1 MSRHIAF
8 YELRDALAQP
18 GCPLCRLETRVAERY
33 LDFLLWERVNDPELR
48 QNLRQARG
56 FCREHAWMLVRPG
69 ASLGIAVMLH
79 DVLQDVL
86 QSLNGAVMQP
96 TQETRRPLERLR
108 TTIAPAPPPAVA
120 GIVAALEPQGEQ
132 ICPAC
137 AQCRVMEEVY
147 LDVLLDSLPEAGGL
161 LEAYQSSDGLC
172 LPHFRRAVQR
182 VRTQRVLDALL
193 HAQRTVWERL
203 RYQLGE
209 VIRKNDYR
217 FHDEPW
223 GEEADAW
230 LRVIEALV
238 GAAPTQPEVPGRV
251 RGEDGYERTR
261 R

>member
-1 MSRHIAF
+1 MRRHIAF
-8 YELRDALAQP
+8 YELRDAFARP
-18 GCPLCRLETRVAERY
+18 GCPLCRLEMRVAERY
-33 LDFLLWERVNDPELR
+33 LDFLLWERVNDPDLR

-56 FCREHAWMLVRPG
+56 FCRTHAWMLVRPG

-86 QSLNGAVMQP
+86 QSLSSAVMQP
-96 TQETRRPLERLR
+96 APETHGPLGRLR
-108 TTIAPAPPPAVA
+108 ITRAPASLPAAVD
-120 GIVAALEPQGEQ
+120 IVAALGPQDEQ

-137 AQCRVMEEVY
+137 AQWHVMEEVY
-147 LDVLLDSLPEAGGL
+147 LDVLLESLPEMGEL
-161 LEAYQSSDGLC
+161 REAYQSSDGLC
-172 LPHFRRAVQR
+172 LPHFRQAMQR

-193 HAQRTVWERL
+193 HAQRAVWERL
-203 RYQLGE
+203 RDQLGE

-238 GAAPTQPEVPGRV
+238 GAAPTSPEVPERV
-251 RGEDGYERTR
+251 RRENGYEHTGR
-261 R
+261 